1 MTISNNGCI
10 EKIFWDGLLL
20 QIIIMYKNN
29 ILKHDCV

>member
-1 MTISNNGCI
+1 MTISNNGYI